1 MAYSIKSGQKLNH
14 DFASNTFDFS
24 SLSSVISEH
33 VPVEGESDDEDYR
46 HPVPPSID
54 LAKHTSSFTLESGSP
69 PNMFPPKGISE
80 KEYQDVVGDES
91 GLYDDDAVSLDLSHL
106 LGEARRRKVRAS
118 FEHNK
123 NARNADNSSVDE
135 SDQSLKDEL
144 ESKSM
149 ISSVT
154 ITTSSGRQ
162 RKHMALPDFNSQGH
176 PINIRIQIP
185 HV

>member
-14 DFASNTFDFS
+14 DFTSGTFDFS

-54 LAKHTSSFTLESGSP
+54 LAEHTSSFTLESGSP

-91 GLYDDDAVSLDLSHL
+91 GLYDDDAASLDLSHV

-118 FEHNK
+118 YEYNK

-135 SDQSLKDEL
+135 SDQSLKDESRQL

-154 ITTSSGRQ
+154 ITTSSRRH
-162 RKHMALPDFNSQGH
+162 RK
-176 PINIRIQIP
+176 
-185 HV
+185 